1 MLLDDA
7 VAAARRE
14 AASAFGDPTLLFERY
29 VEHGRHIEV
38 QVLADEHGNVVHLF
52 ERECSVQRRHQKVI
66 EESPSPFVTPEMRA
80 EMAAEP
86 DLSGYDVAIPNPRW
100 RPWLFIGVLSLLG
113 AAGAVAVGVAAVF
126 VLLAMIDGHPNW
138 RRRVHWLNLAGLL
151 DFGGAIT
158 TGVLTSN
165 SSLGFFA
172 PATPMASMGLLP
184 LSLIPTFAV
193 PLWTII
199 HFASLLQLRQARE

>member
-1 MLLDDA
+1 
-7 VAAARRE
+7 
-14 AASAFGDPTLLFERY
+14 
-29 VEHGRHIEV
+29 
-38 QVLADEHGNVVHLF
+38 
-52 ERECSVQRRHQKVI
+52 
-66 EESPSPFVTPEMRA
+66 
-80 EMAAEP
+80 
-86 DLSGYDVAIPNPRW
+86 
-100 RPWLFIGVLSLLG
+100 
-113 AAGAVAVGVAAVF
+113 VF

-138 RRRVHWLNLAGLL
+138 RRRVLWLNLAGLL